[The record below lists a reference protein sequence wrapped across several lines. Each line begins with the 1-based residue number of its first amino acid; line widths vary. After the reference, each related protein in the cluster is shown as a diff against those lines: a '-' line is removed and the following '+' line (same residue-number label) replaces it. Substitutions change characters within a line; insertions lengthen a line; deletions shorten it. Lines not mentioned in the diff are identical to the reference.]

1 MTSLIIAVL
10 LKAFRKNKMEKR
22 GFLFL
27 SRKKAASPVIEN
39 IIFIVLN
46 IMFFSMMI
54 VFVAR
59 ASSSAAVLEQAYAK
73 QTALIIDSAKPGMS
87 ILVYMEDAL
96 KAAKKNGVKAED
108 IVKIDRAESRV
119 AVKLSKRGAFSY
131 RFFSDADV
139 SAAIQGNFLKIDVK
153 EKSQNV

>member
-1 MTSLIIAVL
+1 
-10 LKAFRKNKMEKR
+10 MEKK
-22 GFLFL
+22 GVSYFGG
-27 SRKKAASPVIEN
+27 KKAASPVIEN

-54 VFVAR
+54 IFVAR
-59 ASSSAAVLEQAYAK
+59 AASSAAVLEQAYAK
-73 QTALIIDSAKPGMS
+73 EAALIIDSAKPGMS

-96 KAAKKNGVKAED
+96 KVAKKNGVKAED
-108 IVKIDRAESRV
+108 IVRIDRAESRV

-131 RFFSDADV
+131 KFFSDADV

-153 EKSQNV
+153 EKE